1 MRLNNIY
8 IDAAVRTLILFAL
21 SLAVGGVIS
30 LLCSCRT
37 CKPIET
43 HETTMTGDSLREKT
57 VYVETLRIDTV
68 TVTVEIPAQSAER
81 IGRDSTSHLETDFAV
96 SDAWLTPDG
105 SLGHN
110 LRNKPQKIKGTVP
123 IAVKDTYFGY
133 EKEKTTRITV
143 RKTKTVRITVEKSLK
158 WWQKSLMWFGIIGI
172 SVVIIGVGDKFLKK
186 WRVLK

>member
-1 MRLNNIY
+1 MRRNNIY

-43 HETTMTGDSLREKT
+43 HETIMTGDSLREKA
-57 VYVETLRIDTV
+57 VYVETLHVDTV

-110 LRNKPQKIKGTVP
+110 LRNKPQKIKDTVP

-158 WWQKSLMWFGIIGI
+158 WWQKGLMWCGVIVI
-172 SVVIIGVGDKFLKK
+172 SVVIIGVGGKFLKK